1 MHFMKNVAWILKHPL
16 LACHYHKLK
25 GCREGDFVYHD
36 FSYSSEY
43 DVSRIPIG
51 FVGYINHQRDNYAGN
66 RIYIVGI
73 DTYNQKL
80 CLNDA
85 IKDCE
90 AYDVIGTNRH
100 NWTLGNW
107 KQLVS
112 LSENSDKLA
121 QCLQNFTKQDVLE
134 NMFWT
139 TSEDRKMR
147 SYYAAVRLKDGFIYQ
162 YNERYKTYFLRLLI
176 L

>member
-1 MHFMKNVAWILKHPL
+1 M
-16 LACHYHKLK
+16 
-25 GCREGDFVYHD
+25 
-36 FSYSSEY
+36 
-43 DVSRIPIG
+43 
-51 FVGYINHQRDNYAGN
+51 
-66 RIYIVGI
+66 RIYIVGV

-90 AYDVIGTNRH
+90 AYDVIGTNSH

-107 KQLVS
+107 KQLVR